1 MNEKAMQRSRILY
14 IIEAALEYFISILF
28 AGSYLATLTSH
39 LGMSDSL
46 TGVLSSF
53 ISLGCLFQLFS
64 VFLKRR
70 RVKTIVTSL
79 SVVNQLLFL
88 LLYVIPLSGTQTLF
102 WGGKQVKI
110 VLFIVAIFLA
120 YLIYNCIHPLKI
132 SWLMSLVDDRKRG
145 VFTSYKEIV
154 SLLSGMLFSFGMGTL
169 IDHYQ
174 ALGQIETAFVLCG
187 ITVFV
192 LMVLHT
198 LTMAFSVEIPA
209 TEKPEK
215 QNPIRQMLSTLQ
227 DKNVV
232 KVTILFVLWH
242 IANSAATPFYG
253 TYCIKELGFSLQF
266 VSILSIVYSLVR
278 ASVSTFW
285 GKFADKNSFASM
297 VSICL
302 GIAGIG
308 FLVNVFTVPENGRV
322 FYTLYYAL
330 YAIAMGG
337 INSALTNLV
346 FDLVKTDMRSNALAL
361 SQAVSGFVG
370 FLTTIVVSGLVSYIQ
385 ESDNRLF
392 GLSIYAQQ
400 VVSAIAV
407 VFTALSVLY
416 VLFFLRGSKKTK

>member
-46 TGVLSSF
+46 TGILSSF

-88 LLYVIPLSGTQTLF
+88 LLYIIPLSGTQTLF

-132 SWLMSLVDDRKRG
+132 NWLMSLVDDRKRG

-302 GIAGIG
+302 GIAGLG

-385 ESDNRLF
+385 ESGNRLF

-407 VFTALSVLY
+407 VFTVLAVLY
-416 VLFFLRGSKKTK
+416 VLFFLRGSQKTK

>member
-88 LLYVIPLSGTQTLF
+88 LLYVIPLSGT
-102 WGGKQVKI
+102 GKQVKI

-385 ESDNRLF
+385 ESGNVLF

-407 VFTALSVLY
+407 VFTALAVLY

>member
-46 TGVLSSF
+46 TGILSSF

-88 LLYVIPLSGTQTLF
+88 LLYIIPLSGTQALF
-102 WGGKQVKI
+102 GGGKQVKI

-132 SWLMSLVDDRKRG
+132 NWLMSLVDDRKRG

-209 TEKPEK
+209 TEEPEK

-302 GIAGIG
+302 GIAGLG

-385 ESDNRLF
+385 ESGNRLF

-407 VFTALSVLY
+407 VFTALAVLY

>member
-46 TGVLSSF
+46 TGILSSF

-88 LLYVIPLSGTQTLF
+88 LLYIIPLSGTQTLF
-102 WGGKQVKI
+102 WGDKQVKI

-174 ALGQIETAFVLCG
+174 DAGQIETAFVLCG

-198 LTMAFSVEIPA
+198 LTMAFSVELPA
-209 TEKPEK
+209 TEEPEK

-302 GIAGIG
+302 GIAGLG

-385 ESDNRLF
+385 ESGNRLF

>member
-46 TGVLSSF
+46 TGILSSF

-70 RVKTIVTSL
+70 QVKTIVTSL

-88 LLYVIPLSGTQTLF
+88 LLYIIPLSGA
-102 WGGKQVKI
+102 GKQVKI
-110 VLFIVAIFLA
+110 ALFIVAIFAA
-120 YLIYNCIHPLKI
+120 YFVYNCVHPLKI
-132 SWLMSLVDDRKRG
+132 SWLMSLVDDHKRG

-154 SLLSGMLFSFGMGTL
+154 SLLSGMIFSFGMGTL

-174 ALGQIETAFVLCG
+174 DAGQIETAFLLCG

-198 LTMAFSVEIPA
+198 LTMAFSVEIPLEGVDGEV
-209 TEKPEK
+209 TK
-215 QNPIRQMLSTLQ
+215 QNPIREMLSTLQ

-242 IANSAATPFYG
+242 IASSAATPFYG

-308 FLVNVFTVPENGRV
+308 FLVNVFTVPANGKI

-330 YAIAMGG
+330 YAVAMGG

-346 FDLVKTDMRSNALAL
+346 FDMVKMDMRSNALAL
-361 SQAVSGFVG
+361 SQSVSGFVG
-370 FLTTIVVSGLVSYIQ
+370 FLTTVVVSRLVSAIQ
-385 ESDNRLF
+385 ENGNTFLGMSL
-392 GLSIYAQQ
+392 YAQQ
-400 VVSAIAV
+400 VTSAIAV
-407 VFTALSVLY
+407 LFTVLAVLY
-416 VLFFLRGSKKTK
+416 VLFFLRGKKN

>member
-46 TGVLSSF
+46 TGILSSF

-70 RVKTIVTSL
+70 RVKTIVTPL

-88 LLYVIPLSGTQTLF
+88 LLYIIPLSGTQTLF

-110 VLFIVAIFLA
+110 ALFIVAIFLA

-132 SWLMSLVDDRKRG
+132 NWLMSLVDDRKRG

-209 TEKPEK
+209 TEEPEK

-302 GIAGIG
+302 GIAGLG

-385 ESDNRLF
+385 ESGNRLF

-407 VFTALSVLY
+407 VFTVLAVLY
-416 VLFFLRGSKKTK
+416 VLFFLRGSQKTK